1 MNANKKKRQMRLK
14 RHRHIRK
21 RMEGTP
27 QKPRLCVYR
36 SNEHIYAQVIDDWS
50 GNTLT
55 SISTLSNEVKDKVE
69 KSGKVDAANTV
80 GSLLGRKCLDLNI
93 RSLVF
98 DRGGYKYHG
107 RVKALADGVRKTYEE
122 EGIKAF

>member
-27 QKPRLCVYR
+27 QRPRLCVYR
-36 SNEHIYAQVIDDWS
+36 SNEHIYAQVIDDWN
-50 GNTLT
+50 GKTLT
-55 SISTLSNEVKDKVE
+55 SMSTLNDEVKDQIENTGNVE
-69 KSGKVDAANTV
+69 AAKTV
-80 GSLLGRKCLDLNI
+80 GSFLGRKCLDLNI
-93 RSLVF
+93 ESLVF

-107 RVKALADGVRKTYEE
+107 RVKALADGFRKTYEE

>member
-50 GNTLT
+50 GNTLA
-55 SISTLSNEVKDKVE
+55 SMSTLSNEVKDKVE
-69 KSGKVDAANTV
+69 KSGKVDAAKTV